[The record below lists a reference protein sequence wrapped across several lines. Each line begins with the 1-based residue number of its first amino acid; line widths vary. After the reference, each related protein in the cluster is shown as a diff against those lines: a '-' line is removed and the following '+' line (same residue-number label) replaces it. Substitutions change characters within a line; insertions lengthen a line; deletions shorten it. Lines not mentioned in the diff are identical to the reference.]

1 MVKKVIIIIIGVF
14 LLSIVLFNVID
25 INLNKFNN
33 MNTVSVNESESD
45 LETETVKQEPIQL
58 AINHFAERIYTN
70 GIIDTSVFYQNN
82 TFCDMKLYIRNEL
95 LDEAGKVVKT
105 EDSMHEIG
113 RKDSGVKRLK
123 ILTPEG
129 MKTGRYKTKVT
140 VWNGDPKENTT
151 EILIQSISDSEILY
165 FANTDEFDMLD
176 NSFWGLS
183 DKKINDTTFT
193 PNNIMVQNG
202 VLNIKLSNDALSGG
216 EVYSVDKQGYGIYEI
231 RMKVPNVPSSI
242 TGFFMYYP
250 PDFHSEID
258 MEVFN
263 DSSGKLLLTTYA
275 DGKVSNESVIQLGF
289 DPTQDFHDYRFGYS
303 ENQVVFYVDDQLVDT
318 FNSEIPKTGMQL
330 MINCWYPKWLEQ
342 KLPSEEKILFIE
354 RVSY

>member
-1 MVKKVIIIIIGVF
+1 MVVF
-14 LLSIVLFNVID
+14 LMTIILINISD
-25 INLNKFNN
+25 IKLKKINSL
-33 MNTVSVNESESD
+33 NTVSVNKSKLD
-45 LETETVKQEPIQL
+45 LEPETKKIEPIQVSVKQ
-58 AINHFAERIYTN
+58 NAEKIYMN
-70 GIIDTSVFYQNN
+70 GMILTSLFYRNN
-82 TFCDMKLYIRNEL
+82 TSRDIKLYIRIDL
-95 LDEAGKVVKT
+95 LDVAGNVIMTLDKILEVV
-105 EDSMHEIG
+105 SN
-113 RKDSGVKRLK
+113 DSGVKRLET
-123 ILTPEG
+123 LTSKG

-140 VWNGDPKENTT
+140 VWDGDPKEITT
-151 EILIQSISDSEILY
+151 ELLVQSISVSEIIY
-165 FANTDEFDMLD
+165 FASTDEFDMLD
-176 NSFWGLS
+176 NSYWELS
-183 DKKINDTTFT
+183 DKKLNDTTFT

-202 VLNIKLSNDALSGG
+202 ALNIKLSKDVLSGG
-216 EVYSVDKQGYGIYEI
+216 EIYSVDKQGYGIYEI

-289 DPTQDFHDYRFGYS
+289 DPTQDFHDYRFEYS
-303 ENQVVFYVDDQLVDT
+303 ENQVVFYVDDQLVDS

-342 KLPSEEKILFIE
+342 KPPSEEKILFIE
-354 RVSY
+354 RLSY

>member
-1 MVKKVIIIIIGVF
+1 MF
-14 LLSIVLFNVID
+14 LLAIFLFNVSD
-25 INLNKFNN
+25 IKFKKINNLNS
-33 MNTVSVNESESD
+33 VSVNESKLD
-45 LETETVKQEPIQL
+45 LEAETAVKEPIQV
-58 AINHFAERIYTN
+58 AINQNAEKIFINGRIL
-70 GIIDTSVFYQNN
+70 TSLFYRNN
-82 TFCDMKLYIRNEL
+82 TSRDMKLYIRNEL
-95 LDEAGKVVKT
+95 LDVAGKVVT
-105 EDSMHEIG
+105 TLETVLEVGSN
-113 RKDSGVKRLK
+113 DSGVKRLET
-123 ILTPEG
+123 LTPEE

-140 VWNGDPKENTT
+140 VWDGDPKENTT
-151 EILIQSISDSEILY
+151 ELLMQSTSVSEIIY

-183 DKKINDTTFT
+183 DKKLNDTTFT
-193 PNNIMVQNG
+193 PNNIMVQKG
-202 VLNIKLSNDALSGG
+202 VLNIKLSKDVLFGG
-216 EVYSVDKQGYGIYEI
+216 EIYSVDKQGYGIYEI

-289 DPTQDFHDYRFGYS
+289 DPTQNFHDYRFEYS
-303 ENQVVFYVDDQLVDT
+303 ENQVVFYVDDKIVGIFD
-318 FNSEIPKTGMQL
+318 NGIPKNNMQL

-342 KLPSEEKILFIE
+342 MQPNEEKTLFIE

>member
-1 MVKKVIIIIIGVF
+1 MEAKTAVK
-14 LLSIVLFNVID
+14 
-25 INLNKFNN
+25 
-33 MNTVSVNESESD
+33 
-45 LETETVKQEPIQL
+45 EPIQV
-58 AINHFAERIYTN
+58 AINQSAEKIFINGRIL
-70 GIIDTSVFYQNN
+70 TSLFYRNN
-82 TFCDMKLYIRNEL
+82 TSRDMKLYIRNEL
-95 LDEAGKVVKT
+95 LDVAGKVVT
-105 EDSMHEIG
+105 TLETVLEVGSN
-113 RKDSGVKRLK
+113 DSGVKRLET
-123 ILTPEG
+123 LTPRE

-140 VWNGDPKENTT
+140 VWDGDPKENTT
-151 EILIQSISDSEILY
+151 ELLIQSTSVSEIIY

-176 NSFWGLS
+176 NFFWGLS
-183 DKKINDTTFT
+183 DKKLNDTTFT
-193 PNNIMVQNG
+193 PNNIMVHNG
-202 VLNIKLSNDALSGG
+202 VLNIKLSKGVLFGG
-216 EVYSVDKQGYGIYEI
+216 EIYSVDKQGYGIYEI

-275 DGKVSNESVIQLGF
+275 DGKVSNESTIQLGF
-289 DPTQDFHDYRFGYS
+289 DPTQDFHDYRFEYS

-342 KLPSEEKILFIE
+342 KPPSEEKILFIE

>member
-1 MVKKVIIIIIGVF
+1 
-14 LLSIVLFNVID
+14 
-25 INLNKFNN
+25 
-33 MNTVSVNESESD
+33 
-45 LETETVKQEPIQL
+45 
-58 AINHFAERIYTN
+58 
-70 GIIDTSVFYQNN
+70 
-82 TFCDMKLYIRNEL
+82 MKLYIRNEL
-95 LDEAGKVVKT
+95 LDEAGKILKT

-165 FANTDEFDMLD
+165 FANTDEFDLLD

-183 DKKINDTTFT
+183 NKQLAGTTFT
-193 PNNIMVQNG
+193 PNNVLIDNG
-202 VLNIKLSNDALSGG
+202 ILSIKLSKDSLSGG

-231 RMKVPNVPSSI
+231 RMKLPNVPSSI

-250 PDFHSEID
+250 PDFFSEID

-275 DGKVSNESVIQLGF
+275 EGKVSNESKIQLGF
-289 DPTQDFHDYRFGYS
+289 DPTQDFHDYRFEYD
-303 ENQVVFYVDDQLVDT
+303 ENKIIFYVDDQLVDT
-318 FNSEIPKTGMQL
+318 FDSGIPKLGMQL
-330 MINCWYPKWLEQ
+330 MINCWYPKWLGQ
-342 KLPSEEKILFIE
+342 KPAKEDEILLIE